1 MGVVELDKDNV
12 FDAVVE
18 LAAFLAVRPLALA
31 VIGRLAWAV
40 VEVGSFRPA
49 ALAGWPKETVSDA
62 AAAKQTIPLMSAI
75 PPKSAIAVE
84 RARGR
89 AAPGNLRDDYYR

>member
-31 VIGRLAWAV
+31 VIGRLAM
-40 VEVGSFRPA
+40 GC
-49 ALAGWPKETVSDA
+49 G
-62 AAAKQTIPLMSAI
+62 
-75 PPKSAIAVE
+75 
-84 RARGR
+84 RGR
-89 AAPGNLRDDYYR
+89 VLPLGCARRLAQRDGERRCGRKTDNPSHVRNPPEIRNCG